1 MSARSK
7 ARAAT
12 TSTAAPTS
20 RAGSRVDAG
29 PTTQSGPLGKVD
41 PARPAAAGAVPRP
54 PLGVATGAVVL
65 GLVGLVGTLFIFGSI
80 AEQIREQEAF
90 ALDAWATPFLH
101 DIRSAF
107 LDALMNGLTTMGSSL
122 VVLPLLLA
130 VGAALVV
137 RKHYGAATFL
147 GIALGG
153 ALLIDFTMK
162 LIFQRPRPKLDYAA
176 VLPDYSFPSGHSMN
190 GMVFYVG
197 LGLVAWSVFGRRVGI
212 PATILGAVLAI
223 GIGTSRIYLGY
234 HYLTDVVGG
243 FLAGIAWLL
252 IVGAIFRIRP
262 AGWSWRWPVR
272 RLQR

>member
-1 MSARSK
+1 MTSK
-7 ARAAT
+7 
-12 TSTAAPTS
+12 PKP

-29 PTTQSGPLGKVD
+29 PKTESGPLGKVD
-41 PARPAAAGAVPRP
+41 PARPAPPGTVPRP
-54 PLGVATGAVVL
+54 PLGVATGAVV
-65 GLVGLVGTLFIFGSI
+65 VGLLSLIGILFVFGSI
-80 AEQIREQEAF
+80 AEQVRDQEAF

-101 DIRSAF
+101 GIRSPL

-122 VVLPLLLA
+122 VVVPLLVA
-130 VGAALVV
+130 VGAALIV
-137 RKHYGAATFL
+137 RKRYGAALFL
-147 GIALGG
+147 GMALGG

-190 GMVFYVG
+190 GIVFYVG
-197 LGLVAWSVFGRRVGI
+197 LGLIAWSVLGRRIGL
-212 PATILGAVLAI
+212 PATILGAVLAL

-262 AGWSWRWPVR
+262 SGWSWHWPVR